1 MSFKDF
7 IKNEFPSFNG
17 EVNFKEDVL
26 IKDKNQSEFTSS
38 LQIYL
43 NKIITKERIKTG
55 KENLKAWETQ
65 LAKIHK
71 VWGVPPEVIIA
82 IWGIETNFG
91 EKLGTYR
98 VVDALA
104 TLAFGAEGEKRKAL
118 FKSELSALVEI
129 KNKKG
134 IKIESLFGSWAGA
147 FGHMQFMPT
156 TFLKFSYPFEHKK
169 PPNIWK
175 KNNPLDSF
183 ASAAHYLNAMGWVRD
198 GFILRKISK
207 PSEMDYIEAGLSL
220 GSQNGLIAP
229 LGHSG
234 PHFEFD
240 MNASAIFHYNRSE
253 LYVFGVWILSSALIT
268 APKKILWPKNRER
281 IGASEVR
288 VMQKQL
294 TLLGYNTFG
303 IDGKFGFNS
312 KKALIDFQKDI
323 KQTPDGHPDRSIF
336 KRLLSQPSP

>member
-26 IKDKNQSEFTSS
+26 IKDKNQSEFTLS
-38 LQIYL
+38 LPIYL

-134 IKIESLFGSWAGA
+134 IEIESLFGSWAGA

-207 PSEMDYIEAGLSL
+207 PSEMDYLEAGLSL

-229 LGHSG
+229 LG
-234 PHFEFD
+234 
-240 MNASAIFHYNRSE
+240 
-253 LYVFGVWILSSALIT
+253 ILALI
-268 APKKILWPKNRER
+268 LN
-281 IGASEVR
+281 
-288 VMQKQL
+288 
-294 TLLGYNTFG
+294 
-303 IDGKFGFNS
+303 
-312 KKALIDFQKDI
+312 LI
-323 KQTPDGHPDRSIF
+323 
-336 KRLLSQPSP
+336 